1 MMANGNVEDEEEDKR
16 MAKKGRS
23 YSVDVKRR
31 GEALTETVLP
41 VVADS
46 YRDIIK
52 MVNNRSCILHL
63 GFALFFFF
71 FFFFGGGELV
81 VVCF

>member
-52 MVNNRSCILHL
+52 MVNDPSCTLHL
-63 GFALFFFF
+63 GFTLFFCW
-71 FFFFGGGELV
+71 GGGGGSKCLP
-81 VVCF
+81 